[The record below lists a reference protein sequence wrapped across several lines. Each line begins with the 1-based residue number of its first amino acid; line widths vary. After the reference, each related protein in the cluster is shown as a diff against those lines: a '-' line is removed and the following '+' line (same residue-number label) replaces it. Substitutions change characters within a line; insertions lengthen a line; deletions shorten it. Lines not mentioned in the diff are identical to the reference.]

1 MVMNGGWFMTL
12 LYPHCNIYQTLIGH
26 SWWKERCICL
36 LLWCHLMFILSGYL
50 SLKVL
55 THSHILA
62 WAEFRH
68 VSVLNF
74 EPLAGDRLC
83 SALAT
88 GSGELRGDLATG
100 GLKSWVQSL
109 PGDSWS
115 HICAGWCPRTVC
127 GCALKPSWWQDTG
140 RVASC
145 AMYRHQL
152 MSPSQLC
159 WGRLCWYGGVVQEG
173 DATRKS
179 EWSHSN
185 PARHVS
191 MYRSWIIIWW

>member
-74 EPLAGDRLC
+74 EPLAPWIPWSTQSSTGLSTNSQLVFCRRPTVFGTCYGFRRTTRWFGNRRPEKL
-83 SALAT
+83 SAVF
-88 GSGELRGDLATG
+88 D
-100 GLKSWVQSL
+100 
-109 PGDSWS
+109 
-115 HICAGWCPRTVC
+115 
-127 GCALKPSWWQDTG
+127 WWQLIAYLR
-140 RVASC
+140 RVVPTDS
-145 AMYRHQL
+145 L
-152 MSPSQLC
+152 LLC
-159 WGRLCWYGGVVQEG
+159 
-173 DATRKS
+173 
-179 EWSHSN
+179 
-185 PARHVS
+185 P
-191 MYRSWIIIWW
+191 